1 MVALYGNLMMTA
13 ITVGLLWATLNIR
26 KRATQKPAQPTSRPT
41 LHTP

>member
-26 KRATQKPAQPTSRPT
+26 KRAVQKPNAPAPRPT